1 MKVSAIFITL
11 EYENDPSSISP
22 PFGSSRCGN
31 FINIKCTI
39 SEILTYLKH
48 FTCLKKNVSKYAL
61 TYLIPIWNRQ
71 ESSKTCVTLIWL
83 MML

>member
-39 SEILTYLKH
+39 SEILRLYLKH
-48 FTCLKKNVSKYAL
+48 FTCLKKKS
-61 TYLIPIWNRQ
+61 
-71 ESSKTCVTLIWL
+71 ESLQTEGHHFRSMICKFSDV
-83 MML
+83 